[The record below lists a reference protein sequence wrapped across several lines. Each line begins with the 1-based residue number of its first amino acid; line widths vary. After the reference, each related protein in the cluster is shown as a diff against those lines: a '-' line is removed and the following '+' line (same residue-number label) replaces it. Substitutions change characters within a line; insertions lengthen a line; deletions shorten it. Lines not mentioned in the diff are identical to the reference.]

1 MLKPDEAGDAGA
13 AVTGWRVCRFHGAGS
28 GHCSGRDHPSWMHGV
43 RSREWLDER
52 RMLNELVRE
61 TREIEG

>member
-1 MLKPDEAGDAGA
+1 
-13 AVTGWRVCRFHGAGS
+13 
-28 GHCSGRDHPSWMHGV
+28 MHGV

-61 TREIEG
+61 TREIEDMLNAVNYTSTTA